1 MASIGTSYDPAS
13 TAQALAEKF
22 VSGRQS
28 LLTNQSKTATAT
40 EKGLST
46 LNSAMSTF
54 QSKLLSLTDGN
65 KALAASSAVFSDT
78 ALASASAGENAAA
91 GTYSFF
97 VAQVAS
103 AHKVAYSGLAG
114 FAGGGSLDIAV
125 DGTSINID
133 LSTRASWTVRD
144 LAAAIN
150 GKTGNTIVSAAVVS
164 TGTTSELVLTSKAT
178 GAASAIT
185 VTPNGTDGDLAAI
198 LGAPG
203 TELAPAQ
210 DAILHVGAEGGT
222 PITQASNTFKIID
235 GVTINL
241 TKAQAPLS
249 APVTLT
255 VASDQ
260 GATTANVQSFVDAYN
275 ELSKTLTD
283 LTRPANAS
291 DGTAAG
297 AFASDSGVRA
307 LRDRLV
313 SMLRASSGGMSLA
326 NYGIIANRDGT
337 LSVNSSRLSK
347 TLAANPGGLDT
358 LMGASTQGSP
368 TGIAGALDT
377 YLEEWTNGSSGQIK
391 SRKEAVSRLQT
402 DLTTRQSLL
411 DKQYDSAYARYL
423 DQFSRLQAMQS
434 QMSYNTT
441 LFDSLFGADSK
452 S

>member
-1 MASIGTSYDPAS
+1 MATIGTSYDPAT

-28 LLTNQSKTATAT
+28 LLTSQSKTATAT
-40 EKGLST
+40 EKALTT
-46 LNSAMSTF
+46 LNSAMNAF
-54 QSKLLSLTDGN
+54 QSKLLSLTDGG

-78 ALASASAGENAAA
+78 TLATASAGENAAA

-97 VAQVAS
+97 VEQVAS
-103 AHKVAYSGLAG
+103 AHKVAYSGLSG

-125 DGTSINID
+125 DGTNINID

-150 GKTGNTIVSAAVVS
+150 GASGNTIVSAAVVTTGS
-164 TGTTSELVLTSKAT
+164 TAELVLTAKAT
-178 GAASAIT
+178 GAASTIS
-185 VTPNGTDGDLAAI
+185 VTPNGADADLAAI

-203 TELAPAQ
+203 AELAPAE
-210 DAILHVGAEGGT
+210 DAILRVGAEGGT
-222 PITQASNTFKIID
+222 AITQPSNTFKIID

-255 VASDQ
+255 VAADP
-260 GATTANVQSFVDAYN
+260 GGTTANVQSFVDAYN
-275 ELSKTLTD
+275 ELSKTLND
-283 LTRPANAS
+283 LTRPGSVS

-313 SMLRASSGGMSLA
+313 SMLRVSSGGMTLA
-326 NYGIIANRDGT
+326 NYGISANRDGT
-337 LSVNSSRLSK
+337 LSVNSSRLNK
-347 TLAANPGGLDT
+347 AVAANPGGLDA
-358 LMGASTQGSP
+358 LMGASTTGSP

-377 YLEEWTNGSSGQIK
+377 YLEEWTNGSNGQIK
-391 SRKEAVSRLQT
+391 SRKEAVGRLQT
-402 DLTTRQSLL
+402 DLTARQSLL

-423 DQFSRLQAMQS
+423 DQFTRLQSMQS

-452 S
+452 A